1 MLQENKKSV
10 VSCVKC
16 KDYKSVNTQAALRN
30 AVDLI
35 GGISKFVRPKSRVL
49 LKPNLLMAI
58 EPESGVI
65 THPEVIR
72 ATIRLLKE
80 VDAKIYI
87 GDSPS
92 VWGKSQELK
101 EVYRRSGIAALAEC
115 EGVELVEFT
124 AKGLKN
130 DLLLTSFLNNVD
142 CVISISKLK
151 THGLM
156 TLTAAVKNLFGLI
169 PGLYKSE
176 LHKKHFKIDD
186 FAGRLVDIYELVK
199 PCLNIVDAVDAME
212 GDGPGTGGDLRHV
225 GLLLA
230 GNDAIAIDSILAR
243 LIGVDP
249 EDIPTI
255 RQARKRNLGN
265 SDLESITLR
274 GESLNDVIIP
284 DFKLPQ
290 PSIVQK
296 IPRGLF
302 SFLTGLIKY
311 YPVINSKV
319 CVKCGKCEIA
329 CPEKIIDIKRK
340 HKIDYSNC
348 IKCFCCLEVCP
359 ERAIAIKKSL
369 VAKILGLRG

>member
-16 KDYKSVNTQAALRN
+16 EDYKSANTQTALRE
-30 AVDLI
+30 AIGLI
-35 GGISKFVRPKSRVL
+35 GGILRFVPHKSRVL

-58 EPESGVI
+58 DPESGVI

-72 ATIRLLKE
+72 AAIKLLKE
-80 VDAKIYI
+80 VNAEIFI
-87 GDSPS
+87 GDCPS
-92 VWGKSQELK
+92 VWGKPQELK
-101 EVYRRSGIAALAEC
+101 EVYRRSGIEALAGE

-124 AKGLKN
+124 AKSLKN
-130 DLLLTSFLNNVD
+130 DLLLTSFLDNVD
-142 CVISISKLK
+142 CVISISKFK

-176 LHKKHFKIDD
+176 LHKKHFKIDE
-186 FAGRLVDIYELVK
+186 FAARLVDIYELVK

-212 GDGPGTGGDLRHV
+212 GDGPGTGGDIRHV

-230 GNDAIAIDSILAR
+230 GNDAIAIDSILAAI
-243 LIGVDP
+243 IGIAP
-249 EDIPTI
+249 ENIPTI

-265 SDLESITLR
+265 SDLGSITLR
-274 GESLNDVIIP
+274 GESLDAVRIAN
-284 DFKLPQ
+284 FKLPQ
-290 PSIVQK
+290 PSIALK
-296 IPRGLF
+296 IPQGVFDL
-302 SFLTGLIKY
+302 LKGLINY
-311 YPVINSKV
+311 YPVIDSKV
-319 CVKCGKCEIA
+319 CIKCGKCAIA
-329 CPEKIIDIKRK
+329 CPAKIIDIKRK

-348 IKCFCCLEVCP
+348 IKCFCCLEVCT